1 MKKDTSSSHLSE
13 FGRFSEP
20 ALLILISLAEGPKH
34 GYAMAEDIR
43 GVAGVRLG
51 PGTLYG
57 AIARLESRGLIEA
70 LERDDR
76 RNPYQL
82 TALGER
88 SLRERLASPG
98 GRSSCRLGTVGWRMN
113 WLLRLYPRAWRRR
126 YGSEMEELVG
136 AQPRSLQL
144 FIDLLAG
151 AVDAHF
157 KPQAH
162 VQPGTAGPGEPNMF
176 TRIKGC
182 SATER
187 ISSKDAFQSG
197 ALTIGSALVLA
208 ALVFVWKDPAAEGVV
223 ATMFLG
229 VLAVGAMSLSLR
241 GQSTAAKV
249 VLIGGMFL
257 ILFAIGFLAS
267 LL

>member
-1 MKKDTSSSHLSE
+1 
-13 FGRFSEP
+13 
-20 ALLILISLAEGPKH
+20 
-34 GYAMAEDIR
+34 
-43 GVAGVRLG
+43 
-51 PGTLYG
+51 
-57 AIARLESRGLIEA
+57 
-70 LERDDR
+70 
-76 RNPYQL
+76 
-82 TALGER
+82 
-88 SLRERLASPG
+88 
-98 GRSSCRLGTVGWRMN
+98 MN

-162 VQPGTAGPGEPNMF
+162 VQAGTAGPGPGEPNMF
-176 TRIKGC
+176 IRIKGC

-197 ALTIGSALVLA
+197 ALTIGSALALA

-223 ATMFLG
+223 ATMFPG

-249 VLIGGMFL
+249 VLIGGMFF